1 MKKSKWWKKSP
12 YFCHPFSKAF
22 SVSFFKN
29 SMYTR
34 KSTVTLGFLRY
45 KLKMMLWPCH
55 YPVRWR
61 KINIKIEYLI
71 SDQSSGR
78 GIYPDNR
85 SCGNTRFKGALLW
98 PGSSVQVG
106 FACVTAK
113 IHVLEAGCPL
123 WQFWD
128 YRTFKSSGR
137 KKMMSLG
144 TSPLEKMNTDLPG
157 PFTTG
162 NWYKPGLERIPSH
175 FLRLYLL
182 LSFSPFLFFSTLL
195 RTWPPPCCHL
205 PCFHGNRRRSVQTE
219 LMSPTFLGLWASEP
233 VTKAIFFFMYPS
245 SLSYFITVI
254 NNKETLVGNKI
265 VFDVYGYP
273 WKNTLAAEKH
283 KSLET
288 TLLFQP
294 ICYWS
299 ATSVSQKRLV
309 TGAVSSEDKLL
320 CLSKQP

>member
-22 SVSFFKN
+22 SVSLFKN

-85 SCGNTRFKGALLW
+85 SCGNTCFKGALLW
-98 PGSSVQVG
+98 PGSSVRVG
-106 FACVTAK
+106 FACITAK

-137 KKMMSLG
+137 KK
-144 TSPLEKMNTDLPG
+144 D
-157 PFTTG
+157 
-162 NWYKPGLERIPSH
+162 
-175 FLRLYLL
+175 
-182 LSFSPFLFFSTLL
+182 
-195 RTWPPPCCHL
+195 
-205 PCFHGNRRRSVQTE
+205 
-219 LMSPTFLGLWASEP
+219 
-233 VTKAIFFFMYPS
+233 
-245 SLSYFITVI
+245 
-254 NNKETLVGNKI
+254 
-265 VFDVYGYP
+265 D
-273 WKNTLAAEKH
+273 
-283 KSLET
+283 
-288 TLLFQP
+288 
-294 ICYWS
+294 
-299 ATSVSQKRLV
+299 V
-309 TGAVSSEDKLL
+309 TGDITLREDEHRSPWSFYNRELI
-320 CLSKQP
+320 